1 MTNVI
6 NLITAVTFSRF
17 RCGLFNVKTPIQDNN
32 DDFQVQL
39 EIQEVGSCM
48 TGFSAKQKSRKIID
62 CKNKSMSTFV
72 RRKRT
77 VFPHEHKSPKS
88 FIVSFSQFTSCM
100 ESILLGK
107 KVYSSFSKSFGFF
120 LVV

>member
-17 RCGLFNVKTPIQDNN
+17 RCGLFNVKTQSKTTMMTSKSRDTKSW
-32 DDFQVQL
+32 QL
-39 EIQEVGSCM
+39 HDWL
-48 TGFSAKQKSRKIID
+48 FSKKKSRKIID

-72 RRKRT
+72 RRKRA
-77 VFPHEHKSPKS
+77 VFPNEHKSPKS